1 MTAIAL
7 PAAPDRYRFKYL
19 IAITVSL
26 ASVLELLDTSIV
38 NVAIPHMMGNL
49 GATLDQI
56 AWVSTG
62 YIVANVI
69 VLPITGWL
77 SAYFGRRSYFAGSIA
92 LFTIA
97 SFMCG
102 NAGSLGS
109 LVFWRIIQGLGGGA
123 LLSTSQAILYE
134 EFPREEYG
142 TAMAIFGVGV
152 MVGPTL
158 GPTVG
163 GWITDMYGWPW
174 IFYINIP
181 FGMLAL
187 ALTLSFIND
196 SLHQERSA
204 RVDFVGLGLLAVGIG
219 ALQTMLERGERL
231 DWFASGSVRLLAIT
245 SAISLITFVWHE
257 LRTEHPVVDLRIL
270 KSRQLAV
277 GVVFGLVLGVCLYAT
292 VFVLP
297 VYLQNVRNFT
307 ANQTG
312 LVILPGALASA
323 FTMASMGRLTGKF
336 DGRLSIAAGV
346 GIFALSMWKHA
357 HFTTD
362 SGMSDFFWP
371 LIFRGVGLGLIFV
384 PLTNLALADLP
395 MSRIPNGTGLFNLM
409 RQLGGSVGIAMSAT
423 LLQRFTAIHRA
434 DLAANVTPYAEATRE
449 RLTMITQ
456 SLISRGELPALAQ
469 TKAIGFLNGVVTKQW
484 TLLNVYVGAHLL
496 SPAPLAGLPRV
507 LAWGAVLLVAWLP
520 LVAMFT
526 ARRRSI
532 RSLDWA
538 AYTAMGLSSLLIV
551 SFSVI
556 DLLRL
561 PDTARVVLA
570 VVSGAALLTLLGI
583 VLARRPRVVRVTVP
597 IADLPSDLA
606 GFRILQLSDL
616 HIGPTIR
623 RPFVDA
629 VVDRANALRPDLV
642 AVTGDVADG
651 LVPELREHVAPL
663 GRLHAPHGAY
673 FVTGNHEYYWDVRG
687 WTRELERL
695 GIAVLSNE
703 HRLVVR
709 GEGRLLLAG
718 VTDLS
723 AASDPAAAVAG
734 APPSDV
740 RVLLAHQP
748 RSAFAAQAAGYDLQL
763 SGHTHGGQYFP
774 FNLLIRLFQP
784 FVAGLHRLESMWLY
798 VSRGT
803 GYWGPPLRLCAPAE
817 ITLLELVPA

>member
-1 MTAIAL
+1 MATAVLPAGAL
-7 PAAPDRYRFKYL
+7 PGVGDRYKYRYL

-134 EFPREEYG
+134 EFPREEFG

-158 GPTVG
+158 GPTVS
-163 GWITDMYGWPW
+163 GWITDAYGWPW

-187 ALTLSFIND
+187 ALTMSFIQN
-196 SLHQERSA
+196 SRHQEKVN
-204 RVDFVGLGLLAVGIG
+204 RVDYIGLLLLALGIG
-219 ALQTMLERGERL
+219 TLQTMLERGERL
-231 DWFASGSVRLLAIT
+231 DWFQSRQVITLAVVSVASLVS
-245 SAISLITFVWHE
+245 FVWHE
-257 LRTEHPVVDLRIL
+257 LTTEYPVVDLRIL

-277 GVVFGLVLGVCLYAT
+277 GVVFGMVLGVCLYAT

-297 VYLQNVRNFT
+297 VYLQNLQHFT

-323 FTMASMGRLTGKF
+323 FTMATMGRTAGKF
-336 DGRLSIAAGV
+336 DGRLSILAGV
-346 GIFALSMWKHA
+346 GVFALSMWKHA

-395 MSRIPNGTGLFNLM
+395 MSKIPNGTGLFNLM
-409 RQLGGSVGIAMSAT
+409 RQLGGSVGIAISAT
-423 LLQRFTAIHRA
+423 LVQRFTAIHRA

-449 RLTMITQ
+449 RIAMITQ
-456 SLISRGELPALAQ
+456 SLIGRGELPAIAQ
-469 TKAIGFLNGVVTKQW
+469 TKAIGFLNGVVTKQALMLSFDQLF
-484 TLLNVYVGAHLL
+484 LLFGTAFVLSLPLLLLMHRSRGMPGGAGGAH
-496 SPAPLAGLPRV
+496 
-507 LAWGAVLLVAWLP
+507 
-520 LVAMFT
+520 
-526 ARRRSI
+526 
-532 RSLDWA
+532 
-538 AYTAMGLSSLLIV
+538 
-551 SFSVI
+551 
-556 DLLRL
+556 
-561 PDTARVVLA
+561 
-570 VVSGAALLTLLGI
+570 
-583 VLARRPRVVRVTVP
+583 
-597 IADLPSDLA
+597 
-606 GFRILQLSDL
+606 
-616 HIGPTIR
+616 
-623 RPFVDA
+623 
-629 VVDRANALRPDLV
+629 
-642 AVTGDVADG
+642 
-651 LVPELREHVAPL
+651 
-663 GRLHAPHGAY
+663 
-673 FVTGNHEYYWDVRG
+673 
-687 WTRELERL
+687 
-695 GIAVLSNE
+695 
-703 HRLVVR
+703 
-709 GEGRLLLAG
+709 
-718 VTDLS
+718 
-723 AASDPAAAVAG
+723 
-734 APPSDV
+734 
-740 RVLLAHQP
+740 
-748 RSAFAAQAAGYDLQL
+748 
-763 SGHTHGGQYFP
+763 
-774 FNLLIRLFQP
+774 
-784 FVAGLHRLESMWLY
+784 
-798 VSRGT
+798 
-803 GYWGPPLRLCAPAE
+803 
-817 ITLLELVPA
+817 